1 MAKAKQ
7 GDTVKVHYTGKLED
21 GTIFDSSVDR
31 DPLEFIIGQAQ
42 IIPGFEAAVLDMS
55 PGEKKTTAI
64 QPEEAYGSF
73 QKERMLVVDRK
84 ELPPGIDPKVGQQ
97 LKMSSP
103 DGASM
108 VVLVAEVTEKSVT
121 LDGNHP
127 LAGKTLV
134 FEIELVEIV

>member
-7 GDTVKVHYTGKLED
+7 GDTVRVHYTGKLED

-31 DPLEFIIGQAQ
+31 DPLEFMIGQAQ

-55 PGEKKTTAI
+55 PGEKKTTTL
-64 QPEEAYGSF
+64 QPEEAYGPYLK
-73 QKERMLVVDRK
+73 QLLLVVGRK
-84 ELPPGIDPKVGQQ
+84 ELPPDLKPQVGIQ
-97 LKMSSP
+97 LRMSRP

-108 VVLVAEVTEKSVT
+108 VARIAEVTEASVT

-127 LAGKTLV
+127 LAGKTLI